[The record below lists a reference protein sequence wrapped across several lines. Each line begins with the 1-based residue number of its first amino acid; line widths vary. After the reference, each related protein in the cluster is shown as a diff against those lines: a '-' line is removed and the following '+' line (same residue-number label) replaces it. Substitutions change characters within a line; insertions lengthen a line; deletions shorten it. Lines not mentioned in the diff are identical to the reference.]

1 MIETLPETSPT
12 PETSHRTFQGETF
25 QEVIM
30 AEIPQGKTPDCTPE
44 TSQETEIHQG
54 KAPEHTLET
63 SQGTGTTMKE
73 LMTQEGTED
82 MMIGVVMPAMGVD
95 AETAARRP

>member
-73 LMTQEGTED
+73 LITQEGTEG
-82 MMIGVVMPAMGVD
+82 MMIGEVTPAMGVD
-95 AETAARRP
+95 AETTARRP